1 MIFLKR
7 AVSAVY
13 SAPYLPGLSSMML
26 IWAIW
31 SLRLLCYN
39 CELSAL
45 LSVIDMCN
53 YRELLL
59 GLSTNVNHPSVYL
72 DLSNNDMRSE
82 GGMVL
87 GSCVANL
94 QNVKGLDLSDNG

>member
-1 MIFLKR
+1 
-7 AVSAVY
+7 
-13 SAPYLPGLSSMML
+13 
-26 IWAIW
+26 
-31 SLRLLCYN
+31 
-39 CELSAL
+39 
-45 LSVIDMCN
+45 MCN